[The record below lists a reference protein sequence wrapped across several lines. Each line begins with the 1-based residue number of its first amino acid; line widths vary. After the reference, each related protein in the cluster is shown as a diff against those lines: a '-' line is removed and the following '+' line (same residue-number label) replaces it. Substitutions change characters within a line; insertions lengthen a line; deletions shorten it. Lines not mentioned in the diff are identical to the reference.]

1 MTSKPSQKLIPLA
14 EVARP
19 HGIRGELRLKVYNR
33 DSDLL
38 RQVSAVTLQL
48 PSGKRSQVALKSA
61 RWANEALLVTLESCK
76 DRNAAEALRGA
87 QLLVDRAAFPPP
99 EEDEYYACDLEGASV
114 FDVDGEVGVVK
125 EVVEYPTC
133 DALLVEGADGSI
145 EIPMIDGVVVSV
157 DLDARKIV
165 VTSRQPLGDLS
176 AGGRPDDDENA
187 DDDGA
192 EESEAQA

>member
-38 RQVSAVTLQL
+38 RQVGEVTLKM
-48 PSGKRSQVALKSA
+48 PSGKRSQVSLKSA
-61 RWANEALLVTLESCK
+61 RWANEALLVTLETCK

-99 EEDEYYACDLEGASV
+99 EEDEYYACDLEGLAVS
-114 FDVDGEVGVVK
+114 DGDGEVGIVK

-133 DALLVEGADGSI
+133 DVLVVEGSDGTV

-165 VTSRQPLGDLS
+165 VTSRHPLGDLS
-176 AGGRPDDDENA
+176 AGGRPDDD
-187 DDDGA
+187 DSDTA
-192 EESEAQA
+192 EESEADA